1 MKVVQ
6 LHGTA
11 LFNKIVKYIVTN
23 CKYTLIVSHVG
34 SFSHYCI
41 EVKHLFAR
49 GNSHLLGLHSN
60 IGIRLEDILLIYYD
74 DNLNGHKATSRAFFR
89 HRE

>member
-1 MKVVQ
+1 MN
-6 LHGTA
+6 TR
-11 LFNKIVKYIVTN
+11 
-23 CKYTLIVSHVG
+23 
-34 SFSHYCI
+34 

-49 GNSHLLGLHSN
+49 GNSHLIGRHSS

-74 DNLNGHKATSRAFFR
+74 DNLNGHKSTSRAFFR